1 MKFSPEFADRYNML
15 PQGSTVICAV
25 SGGMDSVCLLH
36 AVKEL
41 SAERGLR
48 VYAAHF
54 NHCLRGEESKRDE
67 RFVKKLCDDLKVELF
82 TSRGDVKKYAE
93 EKKLGIEDAARHMR
107 YAFFEELAA
116 GFRPCRVA
124 TAHNA
129 NDNAETMLMNLARG
143 AGLRG
148 MCGIPPVRGIY
159 VRPLLAMSRSDI
171 ERYLSENMLGHV
183 EDSSN
188 DSDDYTRNR
197 IRHHVIPILMQAGRG
212 FPATA
217 TAAASLMREDEQLL
231 EALAAEAVKIRQL
244 SEGSLELSVHELTA
258 APAPLASR
266 AIIAAAERLGQ
277 TVNTRHIQ
285 AVLKIACSAL
295 PSAEAYL
302 PGGICAA
309 RRYDRI
315 VFSLEPRQTRTFAGQ
330 TLCCG
335 DWTSIVECGLDVYSG
350 EVNENTPADE
360 IFFFKKSAIC
370 GNISV
375 RPRKAGDN
383 ICLSRK
389 QGRKSLKKLFIEKK
403 IPAFERE
410 LVPVIADEEK
420 VLAVVSL
427 GQEATLAAE
436 KSEAAIMIAVKFNKQ
451 K

>member
-36 AVKEL
+36 AINAL
-41 SAERGLR
+41 AAERRLR

-54 NHCLRGEESKRDE
+54 NHCLRGEESERDE
-67 RFVKKLCDDLKVELF
+67 RFVRKLCAELDVELF
-82 TSRGDVKKYAE
+82 TARGDVKGYAE
-93 EKKLGIEDAARHMR
+93 EHKLGIEDAARRMR

-116 GFRPCRVA
+116 ELEPCRVA

-159 VRPLLAMSRSDI
+159 VRPLLAMPRSDI
-171 ERYLSENMLGHV
+171 ERYLSENMLEHV

-188 DSDDYTRNR
+188 VSDDYTRNR
-197 IRHHVIPILMQAGRG
+197 IRHHVIPVLMQTGGG
-212 FPATA
+212 FPASA
-217 TAAASLMREDEQLL
+217 TAAASLLREDESFL
-231 EALAAEAVKIRQL
+231 EKLALETVKLRRL
-244 SEGSLELSVHELTA
+244 SPGALDASAHELAA

-266 AIIAAAERLGQ
+266 AVIAAAERLGRAVTARHVQ
-277 TVNTRHIQ
+277 TV
-285 AVLKIACSAL
+285 LGIARGAS
-295 PSAEAYL
+295 PSAEVYL
-302 PGGICAA
+302 PGGIRAA

-315 VFSLEPRQTRTFAGQ
+315 VFSADSRQDLTFAGQ
-330 TLCCG
+330 TLCFG
-335 DWTSIVECGLDVYSG
+335 GWTAIGECGMEVYFG

-370 GNISV
+370 GKITI
-375 RPRKAGDN
+375 RPRKSGDS
-383 ICLSRK
+383 ICLHRR
-389 QGRKSLKKLFIEKK
+389 QGRKSLKKLFIERK
-403 IPAFERE
+403 IPASERE

-420 VLAVVSL
+420 VLAVVSV
-427 GQEATLAAE
+427 GQEAELAAE
-436 KSEAAIMIAVKFNKQ
+436 RRNADIMIAVRFNKQ